1 MFVIRRSAVAVIS
14 LSLLA
19 SCSLSTSSSEG
30 TTADSTPPASE
41 APVSMRGLRYCEV
54 LLLNLTEAGLRA
66 EVYNTYP
73 LNDCL
78 DDVWRGLDG
87 GAIAQ
92 TEAVP
97 FALLNG
103 PRFWLMDAVE
113 RLDDGSVIKK
123 TFSGSAGGMDM
134 NRYAVVAI
142 GTPDTIGK
150 AYSPQKVDRKSR
162 FSFLAGSEIYVLTDS
177 SGQRYVMQ
185 SWSQQRDPALTEGD
199 LADLGSRLDLPEGW
213 TFSVETLEN
222 DLVIDST
229 GAPAQVFQDELMNT
243 YSLIPD

>member
-1 MFVIRRSAVAVIS
+1 
-14 LSLLA
+14 
-19 SCSLSTSSSEG
+19 
-30 TTADSTPPASE
+30 
-41 APVSMRGLRYCEV
+41 MRGLRYCEV
-54 LLLNLTEAGLRA
+54 LLLNLTETGLRA

-78 DDVWRGLDG
+78 DDVWWGLDG

-123 TFSGSAGGMDM
+123 TFSGSAGDMEM

-142 GTPDTIGK
+142 GTPDTVGK
-150 AYSPQKVDRKSR
+150 AYSPQTVDRKSR

-185 SWSQQRDPALTEGD
+185 SWSQQRDPALTEVD
-199 LADLGSRLDLPEGW
+199 LADLGTRLDLPEGW

-243 YSLIPD
+243 YSLIPS